1 MKFYVDGERFTEQE
15 KEDFKK
21 QGKYV
26 AEIREAEDNEN
37 SFYGTIEPSVL
48 VNHIASIITNEEI
61 DFSKYEDETIDY
73 EQFAE
78 ENEQVDSI
86 EEL

>member
-1 MKFYVDGERFTEQE
+1 MKFYIDGARFTKEE
-15 KEDFKK
+15 KEKLKK

-26 AEIREAEDNEN
+26 AEIREAEDNPN

-61 DFSKYEDETIDY
+61 DFSKYDNGIIDY
-73 EQFAE
+73 EDFTEKNE
-78 ENEQVDSI
+78 EVDSI

>member
-1 MKFYVDGERFTEQE
+1 MKFYIDGARFTKEE
-15 KEDFKK
+15 KENLRK

-26 AEIREAEDNEN
+26 AEVREAEDNPD

-61 DFSKYEDETIDY
+61 DFSKYENATIDF
-73 EQFAE
+73 EEFAE
-78 ENEQVDSI
+78 KNEEVESI

>member
-1 MKFYVDGERFTEQE
+1 MKFYIDGERFTEQE

-26 AEIREAEDNEN
+26 AEIREAEDNES
-37 SFYGTIEPSVL
+37 SFYGTIEPFVL

-61 DFSKYEDETIDY
+61 DFSKYEDKAIDY
-73 EQFAE
+73 EKFAE
-78 ENEQVDSI
+78 ENEEVESI
-86 EEL
+86 DEL